1 MEVYLERS
9 VRIKKGFFEIRAMKS
24 EREGPRANKAYP
36 IPAATVM
43 ALAASLPANQQE
55 ENYFGGS
62 MFQNF

>member
-1 MEVYLERS
+1 
-9 VRIKKGFFEIRAMKS
+9 MKN

-36 IPAATVM
+36 ISAATVM

-62 MFQNF
+62 IFQSSKRKNVTNS